1 MEELID
7 EVLAAGARA
16 RKIIEDSHKKEAEIR
31 SSSAAQADKR
41 IEEARSRARN
51 LIQDEVAKAQTAAD
65 KEYDRRI
72 GEHEKESLSLITSNK
87 EHFDRIVERIMRLI
101 VTPEHKRR

>member
-7 EVLAAGARA
+7 KVLRAEAKA
-16 RKIIEDSHKKEAEIR
+16 RKKIEDSHTKATEIS

-65 KEYDRRI
+65 REYDRQI
-72 GEHEKESLSLITSNK
+72 GEYEKESLSLITSNK
-87 EHFDRIVERIMRLI
+87 EHFDKIVERIMRLI